1 MTPIAPGPA
10 EVLIVGAGPSG
21 LMMAAQLLRYGI
33 QPVVID
39 SQQGPTHQSKALAV
53 QARSLEVYRQLGI
66 IDSVINGGKQAKG
79 LKFHY
84 DGEEQATFT
93 INDTGKHIT
102 PFPYVH
108 IYEQSKNERALLGYL
123 TQHSCP
129 VYWNT
134 TVISLQQGTGVVSVK
149 LDNQE
154 QEYSLICNWLIGA
167 DGAHSTVRKLLNIPF
182 TGDTYPHQFYLA
194 DLILAQDS
202 HFMNMHLSQ
211 KGFAAFFPMP
221 EKNAYRVVGNLNAD
235 LSKKE
240 DLTLHD
246 VLPSLQKII
255 DQPLNIAHCNWFT
268 TYRLHHR
275 MADKFSQGRCYLIG
289 DAAHIHSPVGGQGM
303 NTGLQDAYNLSW
315 KLAGVINKRLKTNIL
330 STYATERMPVARQL
344 LKTTDRAFNIIM
356 SGSVWAGLFKKW
368 LLPVLLKQAWKSDKL
383 KLEFFKRI
391 SQTGISYP
399 HSALSLHLSQLKTI
413 RAGDRLP
420 YLKIFDEK
428 KLQETDLHE
437 WCSKPGFTLITM
449 GPMQELYL
457 FSLAKWITQNYNGWL
472 NFFHLPPSVKNQR
485 VFDAFDIKEGQN
497 KAIIVRPDMH
507 IGFINDVVDLE
518 MMRNYLENVAGCVP
532 GQSVHG

>member
-1 MTPIAPGPA
+1 MTPVPPGTA
-10 EVLIVGAGPSG
+10 QVLIVGAGPSG

-39 SQQGPTHQSKALAV
+39 SRQGPTHQSKALAV
-53 QARSLEVYRQLGI
+53 QARSLEIYRQLGF
-66 IDSVINGGKQAKG
+66 IDTVISGGRQAKG
-79 LKFHY
+79 VNFHF
-84 DGEEQATFT
+84 DGEEQATFVT
-93 INDTGKHIT
+93 NNIGANIT
-102 PFPYVH
+102 PFPFVH

-134 TVISLQQGTGVVSVK
+134 TLISLQQGTGVVAVT
-149 LDNQE
+149 LNNQE

-167 DGAHSTVRKLLNIPF
+167 DGAHSAVRKSLQIPF
-182 TGDTYPHQFYLA
+182 IGDTYPHQFYLA
-194 DLILAQDS
+194 DLILTQDS
-202 HFMNMHLSQ
+202 DFMNMHLSQ
-211 KGFAAFFPMP
+211 KGFVAFFPMS
-221 EKNAYRVVGNLNAD
+221 EKNAYRVVGNLDAQ
-235 LSKKE
+235 LSRKE
-240 DLTLHD
+240 DLTLDD

-255 DQPLNIAHCNWFT
+255 RKPLNVVQCNWFT

-275 MADKFSQGRCYLIG
+275 MAEKFSQGRCYLIG

-315 KLAGVINKRLKTNIL
+315 KLAGVINKRLKPTIL
-330 STYATERMPVARQL
+330 STYAAERMPVAKQL

-356 SGSVWAGLFKKW
+356 SGSVWAGLFKKF
-368 LLPVLLKQAWKSDKL
+368 LLPVLLKQAWQSDKL

-391 SQTGISYP
+391 SQTGISYA
-399 HSALSLHLSQLKTI
+399 HSPLSLHLSQLKAI

-449 GPMQELYL
+449 GPMQEMYL

-472 NFFHLPPSVKNQR
+472 NFFHLPPSIKNQR

-497 KAIIVRPDMH
+497 KAIIVRPDMY

-518 MMRNYLENVAGCVP
+518 MMKNYLENVAGCVP
-532 GQSVHG
+532 GKSVHG